1 MPTKH
6 YKEGDKVTVSNDG
19 VHWFEAFYLEYAP
32 KLNPERPHWC
42 YYTSRWYVKAWKHC
56 KERNDD

>member
-1 MPTKH
+1 MKIKH

-19 VHWFEAFYLEYAP
+19 VHWFKAFYSKYAP
-32 KLNPERPHWC
+32 ELNPTRPHFC
-42 YYTSRWYVKAWKHC
+42 YYDIPSYVKAWEHC